1 MNILI
6 VPNFWYHFGFDR
18 TPGGIEK
25 VVITQ
30 YDELKEQG
38 HNVFMLVTSDFLNSR
53 EDNNIIK
60 LPMVSSEFVKMND
73 PTKKRVIQKFDEE
86 CEKVLSSVI
95 EENSI
100 DLILS
105 HCTKPKHFEHL
116 LNFDIPVCH
125 MFHGLPY
132 AFDYRS
138 MKEIIDIGTIK
149 NVEFLFVSKYQQQE
163 FFSRFGD
170 QYKNRILN
178 PFISKLIPKN
188 NESRN
193 GRYCIVLRV
202 QKSYKTNM
210 ILKHLSNLD
219 VRIDLYGSLNPS
231 DKEYIKEFYQIIEN
245 SNNKIQYK
253 GLVDNQTLTNDLL
266 PKYEGCF
273 TISAND
279 AFGLFALECTLSGV
293 PIIAVGSI
301 VGYDEY
307 ASVFRVKRLTD
318 LKKIDIQHEV
328 ELLRDSIENYQV
340 NCSYARFK
348 NSMIELLQEK
358 GNENVLENFS
368 Y

>member
-25 VVITQ
+25 VVIAQ

-53 EDNNIIK
+53 EDKNIIK

-73 PTKKRVIQKFDEE
+73 VTKKRVIQKFDED
-86 CEKVLSSVI
+86 CDRVLSSVI
-95 EENSI
+95 KDNRIE
-100 DLILS
+100 LILS
-105 HCTKPKHFEHL
+105 HCTKPKHFNRL
-116 LNFDIPVCH
+116 LNFNIPVCH

-138 MKEIIDIGTIK
+138 MKEIIDVGR
-149 NVEFLFVSKYQQQE
+149 NRDVEFLFVSNYQQQE
-163 FFSRFGD
+163 FFSRFGN
-170 QYKNRILN
+170 QYKNRVLN
-178 PFISKLIPKN
+178 PFISKLLPKN
-188 NESRN
+188 HDSRN

-210 ILKHLSNLD
+210 ILKHLSKLD
-219 VRIDLYGSLNPS
+219 VNIDLYGSLNPS
-231 DKEYIKEFYQIIEN
+231 DKEYIEEFYQILEN
-245 SNNKIQYK
+245 SNGKIYYK
-253 GLVDNQTLTNDLL
+253 GLVENHVLTNDLL
-266 PKYEGCF
+266 PEYEGCF

-328 ELLRDSIENYQV
+328 ELLRDSIENYQA

-358 GNENVLENFS
+358 ENEKCS
-368 Y
+368 